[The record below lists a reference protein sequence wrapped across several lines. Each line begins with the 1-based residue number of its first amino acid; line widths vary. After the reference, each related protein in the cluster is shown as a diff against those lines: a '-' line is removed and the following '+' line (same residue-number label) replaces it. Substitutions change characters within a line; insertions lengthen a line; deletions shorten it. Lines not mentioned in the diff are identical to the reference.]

1 MFVVGL
7 DPGQRRDPSALAV
20 VEREEPRLAWMPGM
34 RARLIVRYL
43 ERIPLGT
50 SYPDVVARVCDV
62 MLDPRMD
69 GQSHLVVD
77 ATGVGVAVM
86 DLLRLAGMR
95 GRMTAVTITGGDGA
109 HGNGDQWCVPKR
121 ELLTGLESSMEC
133 GELRIARR
141 LAEAERLVREF
152 ESMTMAP
159 RVNGRWKMGA
169 AGEGEH
175 DDLVLALSLACWR
188 AKRPRNGFGTRRL
201 PGI

>member
-7 DPGQRRDPSALAV
+7 DLGQRRDPSALAV

-34 RARLIVRYL
+34 PVRLGVRYL
-43 ERIPLGT
+43 ETMRLGT
-50 SYPDVVARVCDV
+50 SYPDVVARVCDI
-62 MLDPRMD
+62 MLDSRMN

-77 ATGVGVAVM
+77 ATGVGAAVV
-86 DLLRLAGMR
+86 DLLRQAGMK
-95 GRMTAVTITGGDGA
+95 GRTTAVTITGGDRA
-109 HGNGDQWCVPKR
+109 HGSGDQWCVPKR
-121 ELLTGLESSMEC
+121 ELLTGLESLLEC

-141 LAEAERLVREF
+141 LPEAERLVKEF
-152 ESMTMAP
+152 ENMRMEA

-169 AGEGEH
+169 DGEGEH

-188 AKRPRNGFGTRRL
+188 AKWPRNGFGTQRL